1 MGSKMEAEFRNCTGT
16 LVQAAEFRDCRGALV
31 QTIEFN
37 AKKKLPPRYT
47 LDGITYR
54 VHYDTKTGEFC
65 YQQSN
70 L

>member
-1 MGSKMEAEFRNCTGT
+1 MGAKL
-16 LVQAAEFRDCRGALV
+16 LVEFRDRRGEFV
-31 QTIEFN
+31 QTVEFS

-47 LDGITYR
+47 LNDATYR